1 MFRMYVQK
9 TAPPVE
15 NKPAYT
21 PPVPNVRVRPL
32 ASSVVLGSV
41 FAPIYTADPCM
52 SCGNSK

>member
-1 MFRMYVQK
+1 MYVQK